1 MTLQANTLILGIG
14 GGSLVGLW
22 QLLLQA
28 GFFVKETAAAIA
40 ECRGF
45 SILFVISTF
54 VLQTRRLATCTQAVI
69 VLWSTSDIAI
79 EVKCSVLKVVQNSV
93 ESMRSSYSAFDYI
106 SWNWLIAYY
115 SFTDLYHVKW
125 VKIVMSAYEYFSLF
139 SLAFAVVV
147 VCLFVCFISQ
157 TRETFWIS
165 ELRWFVT

>member
-1 MTLQANTLILGIG
+1 MTLQANALILGIG

-125 VKIVMSAYEYFSLF
+125 VKIVMPLPLLLF
-139 SLAFAVVV
+139 
-147 VCLFVCFISQ
+147 VCLFHFSNKRNILN
-157 TRETFWIS
+157 FWVTVVRDI
-165 ELRWFVT
+165 ELP